1 MCFFNKNCKMA
12 SVLGLPG
19 PNCEN
24 IAKSI
29 IHILKAHGMPYPKQ
43 QKNVH
48 IYHICNFGHIE
59 PKSLRATIVGG
70 DGGSKSRKTALRN

>member
-1 MCFFNKNCKMA
+1 MCFFNKKCKMA

-24 IAKSI
+24 ITKSI

-43 QKNVH
+43 QKNIH
-48 IYHICNFGHIE
+48 IYHICNFRLIE
-59 PKSLRATIVGG
+59 SKSLIAAIVCWDVNQ
-70 DGGSKSRKTALRN
+70 DGQQQQK